1 MLTHLLLAGQQRQRA
16 NSSVHRNSNRHQDST
31 ADSHFQHQHQPHS
44 VSRAAQN
51 SQQSIQQHSHG
62 QPNDV
67 SDGTRVVMLTSLT
80 YKAGRIKFD
89 DLRGERSYS
98 GFHRYADSKLA
109 ELLAVKE
116 FAERMDRYALNEVTC
131 FQVLKG

>member
-1 MLTHLLLAGQQRQRA
+1 
-16 NSSVHRNSNRHQDST
+16 
-31 ADSHFQHQHQPHS
+31 
-44 VSRAAQN
+44 
-51 SQQSIQQHSHG
+51 
-62 QPNDV
+62 
-67 SDGTRVVMLTSLT
+67 MLTSLT
-80 YKAGRIKFD
+80 YRAGRIKFD